1 MAYDETLKTTLTSKF
16 MNNNIDKTLA
26 QASPETLTEQLNLFR
41 QHLAELPASASEL
54 DKNRIILD
62 IAETELAL
70 EHKDEAWKLARE
82 ALKLF
87 LRLDAWQEAVEACNV
102 LYQAD
107 QPASISALAQG
118 VWLAVSFPVLAD
130 TTVAMLTH
138 IVDETPD
145 DSDGAA
151 VAAMTA
157 CYITDLRS
165 EDEKH
170 ESLSFLARN
179 LLGQVAKR
187 HSQINSQE
195 QLDIWIE
202 KMELRDPQVFLPRL
216 SMIINIMAGEDW
228 WFEREELRQKMP
240 NA

>member
-1 MAYDETLKTTLTSKF
+1 
-16 MNNNIDKTLA
+16 MNNNIDKTLG

-82 ALKLF
+82 ALKVF
-87 LRLDAWQEAVEACNV
+87 LQMEAWQEAVEACNV

-130 TTVAMLTH
+130 TTLAMLTH

-151 VAAMTA
+151 IAAMTA

-187 HSQINSQE
+187 HSQINSQQ

-202 KMELRDPQVFLPRL
+202 KLELRDPQVFLPRL

>member
-1 MAYDETLKTTLTSKF
+1 
-16 MNNNIDKTLA
+16 MNTEIDKTLEQPSP
-26 QASPETLTEQLNLFR
+26 QALEEQLKLFH
-41 QHLAELPASASEL
+41 QQLAALPADASGL
-54 DKNRIILD
+54 DKNRIILN

-70 EHKDEAWKLARE
+70 EHKAEAWKLARE
-82 ALKLF
+82 ALKVF
-87 LRLDAWQEAVEACNV
+87 LQQDAWQDAVETCNV

-118 VWLAVSFPVLAD
+118 VWLAVSFPVLTD
-130 TTVAMLTH
+130 TTIAMLTH

-157 CYITDLRS
+157 CYIVDLRA
-165 EDEKH
+165 DDKKY

-179 LLGQVAKR
+179 LLGQVAQR
-187 HSQINSQE
+187 HSKVNSQE
-195 QLDIWIE
+195 QLDIWID

-216 SMIINIMAGEDW
+216 SMIINIMAGKDW

-240 NA
+240 N

>member
-1 MAYDETLKTTLTSKF
+1 
-16 MNNNIDKTLA
+16 MNTEIDKTLG
-26 QASPETLTEQLNLFR
+26 QPSTSTLEEQLKLFH

-70 EHKDEAWKLARE
+70 EHKDKAWKLARE
-82 ALKLF
+82 ALKVF
-87 LRLDAWQEAVEACNV
+87 LQQDAWQDAVEACNV

-118 VWLAVSFPVLAD
+118 VWLAVSFPVLTD
-130 TTVAMLTH
+130 TTIAMLTH

-157 CYITDLRS
+157 CYVADLRTD
-165 EDEKH
+165 DEKY

-179 LLGQVAKR
+179 LLGQVAQR
-187 HSQINSQE
+187 HSKVNSQE
-195 QLDIWIE
+195 QLDIWID

-216 SMIINIMAGEDW
+216 SMIINIMAGKDW

>member
-1 MAYDETLKTTLTSKF
+1 
-16 MNNNIDKTLA
+16 MNTEIDKTLG
-26 QASPETLTEQLNLFR
+26 QPSSETLTEQLNLFH

-54 DKNRIILD
+54 DRTRIILD

-82 ALKLF
+82 ALNVF
-87 LRLDAWQEAVEACNV
+87 LQQYAWQEAVETCNV
-102 LYQAD
+102 LYQTD

-151 VAAMTA
+151 IAAMTA
-157 CYITDLRS
+157 CYITDLRT

-179 LLGQVAKR
+179 LLGQVAQR
-187 HSQINSQE
+187 HSKVNSQE
-195 QLDIWIE
+195 QLDVWID

-216 SMIINIMAGEDW
+216 SMIINIMAGKDW

>member
-1 MAYDETLKTTLTSKF
+1 
-16 MNNNIDKTLA
+16 MNNEIDKTLN
-26 QASPETLTEQLNLFR
+26 QATSPETLTERLKLLQ
-41 QHLAELPASASEL
+41 QHLDELPANASEL
-54 DKNRIILD
+54 DKNRIIMD

-82 ALKLF
+82 AFRIF
-87 LRLDAWQEAVEACNV
+87 LQQDAWQEAVEACNV
-102 LYQAD
+102 LYQAN

-130 TTVAMLTH
+130 TSIAILTH

-157 CYITDLRS
+157 CYITDLRAD
-165 EDEKH
+165 DEKH
-170 ESLSFLARN
+170 ESLSFLAHN
-179 LLGQVAKR
+179 LLGQVALR
-187 HSQINSQE
+187 HSKVNTQE

-202 KMELRDPQVFLPRL
+202 KLELRDPQVFLPRL
-216 SMIINIMAGEDW
+216 SMIINIMVGKEW
-228 WFEREELRQKMP
+228 WFDREELRQKMP
-240 NA
+240 NG

>member
-1 MAYDETLKTTLTSKF
+1 
-16 MNNNIDKTLA
+16 MNTEIDKTLG
-26 QASPETLTEQLNLFR
+26 QPSPQTLEEQLKLFH

-82 ALKLF
+82 ALKVF
-87 LRLDAWQEAVEACNV
+87 LQLDAWQEAVEACNV

-130 TTVAMLTH
+130 TSVAMLTH
-138 IVDETPD
+138 IVDETPN

-151 VAAMTA
+151 IAAMTA
-157 CYITDLRS
+157 CYITDLRT
-165 EDEKH
+165 EDDKH
-170 ESLSFLARN
+170 ESLRFLARN
-179 LLGQVAKR
+179 LLGQVAHR
-187 HSQINSQE
+187 HSKINSQE

-202 KMELRDPQVFLPRL
+202 KMELRDPQTFLPRL
-216 SMIINIMAGEDW
+216 SMMLNIMAGEDW
-228 WFEREELRQKMP
+228 WFDREELRQKMP
-240 NA
+240 NG

>member
-1 MAYDETLKTTLTSKF
+1 
-16 MNNNIDKTLA
+16 MNTEIDKTLG
-26 QASPETLTEQLNLFR
+26 QPSSETLTEQLNLFH

-54 DKNRIILD
+54 DRNQIILD

-82 ALKLF
+82 ALSVF
-87 LRLDAWQEAVEACNV
+87 LQQEAWQEAVETCNV
-102 LYQAD
+102 LYQTD

-157 CYITDLRS
+157 CYITDLRT

-179 LLGQVAKR
+179 LLGQVALR
-187 HSQINSQE
+187 HSKVNSQE
-195 QLDIWIE
+195 QLDIWID

-216 SMIINIMAGEDW
+216 SMIINIMAGKDW

>member
-1 MAYDETLKTTLTSKF
+1 
-16 MNNNIDKTLA
+16 MNTEIDKTLG
-26 QASPETLTEQLNLFR
+26 QPSPQTLEDQLKLFQ

-54 DKNRIILD
+54 DKNRIMLD

-82 ALKLF
+82 ALTVF
-87 LRLDAWQEAVEACNV
+87 LQLDAWQEAVEACNV

-157 CYITDLRS
+157 CYIADLRA

-170 ESLSFLARN
+170 ESISFLARN
-179 LLGQVAKR
+179 LLGQVAQR
-187 HSQINSQE
+187 HSKINSQE

-202 KMELRDPQVFLPRL
+202 KLELRDPQVFLPRL
-216 SMIINIMAGEDW
+216 SMMINIMAGEEW

-240 NA
+240 D